1 MIQKKMVTS
10 GTLFQRFRPSTARVA
25 SELMPGQ
32 SHLPLE
38 PPLNS
43 VRGPVRYPRT
53 RRDIWGGRR
62 ACRWTRSAKRTGV
75 PPTDAAGC
83 SVDPVPPG
91 DRGRRSL
98 HTHAPLTMGELHA
111 HARWMLP
118 VLAAFFV
125 TLAVLAK
132 VDALPWDRPIAEW
145 IADHRTSGLNHFWR
159 NVTELGGDR
168 VVYVVVAVLVVL
180 AWPRCRPLAIAILV
194 LALARPVIVIVLK
207 EIIARDRPPAS
218 LAITHPGGYSFPSG
232 HPFLVAAS
240 WGFHPTGRRALYA
253 TALDLVGDGRRRVV
267 DGGRHRGESCLSRCP
282 LGDRRHRNAVDRGRV
297 RCRLRSAHRLAPST
311 PQRARGA
318 AVRCGLP
325 AAERGIG

>member
-1 MIQKKMVTS
+1 MNEEREAQ
-10 GTLFQRFRPSTARVA
+10 
-25 SELMPGQ
+25 
-32 SHLPLE
+32 
-38 PPLNS
+38 
-43 VRGPVRYPRT
+43 
-53 RRDIWGGRR
+53 
-62 ACRWTRSAKRTGV
+62 GV
-75 PPTDAAGC
+75 PPTDAADC
-83 SVDPVPPG
+83 LADPVPPG

-132 VDALPWDRPIAEW
+132 LNALPWDRPITEW

-232 HPFLVAAS
+232 HPFSVAAS
-240 WGFHPTGRRALYA
+240 WGFIPLVVALYTQRRWIWWVTVVVVWSMVVVIAGSRVYLGAHWA
-253 TALDLVGDGRRRVV
+253 TDVIGTLSIAVVFVAGSEVLIGWLHRHPNAPAVLQCGVDFRPPSKESGD
-267 DGGRHRGESCLSRCP
+267 HF
-282 LGDRRHRNAVDRGRV
+282 
-297 RCRLRSAHRLAPST
+297 
-311 PQRARGA
+311 
-318 AVRCGLP
+318 
-325 AAERGIG
+325 